1 MNVRDRWALEPD
13 MTFLNHGS
21 FGATPKAVL
30 AAQTRWRERLEA
42 QPCRFVAREQK
53 GLLRA
58 AIAPLAAFLG
68 VADEELVFVDNATA
82 GMNAVL
88 RSLAFAPG
96 DEVVVTDHLYPAVSN
111 TLDHVLAGTGAVLRT
126 VELGLPV
133 ASAAAIEAAV
143 MAAVGPRTR
152 LVVLDHV
159 ASPSAVV
166 VPVAAIAAA
175 CRTQGVAVLVDG
187 AHGPGLVDLDVA
199 ALGVDAYVGNVH
211 KWLCAP
217 KGTGFLWAHPRW
229 HDRLHPPVIS
239 HAYGQGFTAEFDMV
253 GTRDV
258 SAWLAV
264 PEALAFHAELGG
276 AELRARNRRVAL
288 AGAHR
293 LAERLGTELGAPDDR
308 FAAMATVRLPW
319 SGPVDRATAEALKA
333 RLWGEHR
340 IEAQIYAFAGDLWL
354 RLSIHAYN
362 DEADVERLADALAR
376 LMLRS
381 GGDGGDGGGT

>member
-1 MNVRDRWALEPD
+1 MTVRDLWSLEPD

-53 GLLRA
+53 GLLRSA
-58 AIAPLAAFLG
+58 AADLAAFLG
-68 VADEELVFVDNATA
+68 VAEEDVAFVDNATA

-88 RSLAFAPG
+88 RSLAFARG

-111 TLDHVLAGTGAVLRT
+111 TLRHVLSGTGAALRT

-133 ASAAAIEAAV
+133 AGAAAIEAAV

-166 VPVAAIAAA
+166 FPVAAIAAA
-175 CRTQGVAVLVDG
+175 CSTQGVAVLVDG

-199 ALGVDAYVGNVH
+199 ALGVDAYVGNLH

-217 KGTGFLWAHPRW
+217 KGAGFLWAHPRW

-258 SAWLAV
+258 SAWLVVAD
-264 PEALAFHAELGG
+264 ALAFHERLGG
-276 AELRARNRRVAL
+276 ATLRARNRAL
-288 AGAHR
+288 ALDGAHLLATR
-293 LAERLGTELGAPDDR
+293 LDTELGAPDDL

-319 SGPVDRATAEALKA
+319 TGPVERAAAEALKV
-333 RLWGEHR
+333 RLWGERR
-340 IEAQIYAFAGDLWL
+340 IEAQVYAFADALWL

-362 DEADVERLADALAR
+362 ERADVERLAAALEDV
-376 LMLRS
+376 LP
-381 GGDGGDGGGT
+381 GEG